1 MTGAVNSPDLLAAAK
16 SGDRE
21 ASDTLVKANMGL
33 VYGLVRRFAG
43 RGADPE
49 ELTQIGLIGLL
60 KAILAF
66 DPSYGTMFS
75 TYAVP
80 KIEGELRRYLRDG
93 GLVRVSRKI
102 YERAGLV
109 RRTRREL
116 SLSMGREPLLSEI
129 AAALKLSVE
138 EIAEAD
144 LAFSG
149 VDSLDREIG
158 EDGDTL
164 EAFLGETDDSLEENI
179 AVRDAVSRLPYE
191 QREVILLIFYRGLNQ
206 TQAGKCLGV
215 SQVQVSRLQKKAL
228 AALKKM
234 LE

>member
-16 SGDRE
+16 AGDRE
-21 ASDTLVKANMGL
+21 ASDLLVRQNMGL
-33 VYGLVRRFAG
+33 VHGLVRRFAG

-66 DPSYGTMFS
+66 DSSYGTMFS

-116 SLSMGREPLLSEI
+116 SLALGREPLLSEI
-129 AAALKLSVE
+129 ARALNLSPE
-138 EIAEAD
+138 EVTEAD
-144 LAFSG
+144 MAFSG

-164 EAFLGETDDSLEENI
+164 ETLLGETDDSLEENI
-179 AVRDAVSRLPYE
+179 LIRDAVSRLPPD
-191 QREVILLIFYRGLNQ
+191 QKEVILLLFYRGLNQ

-228 AALKKM
+228 SQLKKM